1 MSDASDRIF
10 EALVD
15 VEREPE
21 FSYEY
26 MAQALRQEAYERAA
40 QLEMTFQ
47 LAGPIFSFD
56 GAKTGVI
63 RQVNRGR
70 ILGLAHQLFWE
81 ARVFEPELRA
91 FLARKIVEHARGNR
105 PKL

>member
-1 MSDASDRIF
+1 VSDARDRIF

-15 VEREPE
+15 IEREPE

-26 MAQALRQEAYERAA
+26 MALSLRQEAFDRAA
-40 QLEMTFQ
+40 KLEATFQ

-56 GAKTGVI
+56 GVRTGVI
-63 RQVNRGR
+63 QQVNRGR

-81 ARVFEPELRA
+81 ARAFESELRA
-91 FLARKIVEHARGNR
+91 FLARKMVEHHSGN
-105 PKL
+105 

>member
-15 VEREPE
+15 IEREPE

-26 MAQALRQEAYERAA
+26 MALSLRQEAYDRSA
-40 QLEMTFQ
+40 QLEATFQ

-56 GAKTGVI
+56 GTRAGVI
-63 RQVNRGR
+63 QQVNRGR

-81 ARVFEPELRA
+81 ARIFESELRE
-91 FLARKIVEHARGNR
+91 FLARKIVEHHGGH
-105 PKL
+105 